1 MDVVDVGAAIAQ
13 TKKKIL
19 PAATAADAGSQLVV
33 GSDGTWQKGEATNAT
48 ISVSGTTLTIT
59 TGGE

>member
-1 MDVVDVGAAIAQ
+1 MDSTTLGAAIAMMG
-13 TKKKIL
+13 KIL
-19 PAATAADAGSQLVV
+19 PSVEAADAGAVLTV
-33 GSDGTWQKGEATNAT
+33 GNDGKWTKGAATTAT